1 MKILDF
7 SKYNTIIDWN
17 AVKANCDGILLRC
30 GVRGYRAGNIKI
42 DAKFPEFAEKCRD
55 LGIPFGVYFMSQ
67 AITEQEGREEA
78 AFSVALANQYGVTLP
93 IFIDSEDGD
102 GTKRKVRADGLSK
115 PVRTAV
121 CKAFC
126 NMVQATGRQP
136 GVYASESWFYDNLIY
151 DELRQ
156 YTIWAAKYG
165 NNTGGLCTKIT
176 LPKHDLHQYTSKGIV
191 PGVSGWCDVSM
202 LYSDLG
208 ITSAPVQ
215 TTETVHMQPNY
226 RPGIAYFVHCSNL
239 RARSTREIKDG
250 NVLYKISNTAV
261 LNRATARDSAG
272 RIWMN
277 ISGTNREE
285 WVCADDGKRSYIY

>member
-7 SKYNTIIDWN
+7 SKYNTITDWN
-17 AVKANCDGILLRC
+17 AVKANCDGIILRC
-30 GVRGYRAGNIKI
+30 GVRGYSAGNIKI

-78 AFSVALANQYGVTLP
+78 AFSVALANQYGATLP
-93 IFIDSEDGD
+93 VFIDSEDGD

-126 NMVQATGRQP
+126 DAVQAAGRKA
-136 GVYASESWFYDNLIY
+136 GVYASESWFNSKLNFA
-151 DELRQ
+151 ELRQ
-156 YTIWAAKYG
+156 YVIWAAKYG
-165 NNTGGLCTKIT
+165 KNTGGQCTKIT
-176 LPKHDLHQYTSKGIV
+176 LSKHDLHQYTSKGVV
-191 PGVSGWCDVSM
+191 PGVSGYCDVS
-202 LYSDLG
+202 LTYSDLG
-208 ITSAPVQ
+208 VSGDAVRIA
-215 TTETVHMQPNY
+215 EAHMQPNY

-239 RARSTREIKDG
+239 RVRSTREIKDG

>member
-78 AFSVALANQYGVTLP
+78 AFSVALANQYGATLP

-202 LYSDLG
+202 LYSDFG

-239 RARSTREIKDG
+239 RARSMREIKDG

>member
-67 AITEQEGREEA
+67 AITEQEGQEEA
-78 AFSVALANQYGVTLP
+78 AFSVALANQYGATLP

-285 WVCADDGKRSYIY
+285 WVCADDGKRCYIY

>member
-7 SKYNTIIDWN
+7 SKYNTITDWK

-78 AFSVALANQYGVTLP
+78 AFSVALANQYGATLP

-151 DELRQ
+151 DELSQ

-176 LPKHDLHQYTSKGIV
+176 LSKHDLHQYTSKGIV
-191 PGVSGWCDVSM
+191 PGVSGYCDVS
-202 LYSDLG
+202 LTYSDLG
-208 ITSAPVQ
+208 VSGDAVRIA
-215 TTETVHMQPNY
+215 EAHMQPNY

-239 RARSTREIKDG
+239 RVRSTREIKDG

>member
-7 SKYNTIIDWN
+7 SKYNTITDWN
-17 AVKANCDGILLRC
+17 AVKANCDGIILRC
-30 GVRGYRAGNIKI
+30 GVRGYSAGNIKI

-78 AFSVALANQYGVTLP
+78 AFSVALANQYGATLP
-93 IFIDSEDGD
+93 VFIDSEDGD

-126 NMVQATGRQP
+126 DAVQAAGRKA
-136 GVYASESWFYDNLIY
+136 GVYASESWFNSKLNFA
-151 DELRQ
+151 ELRQ
-156 YTIWAAKYG
+156 YVIWAAKYG
-165 NNTGGLCTKIT
+165 KNTGGQCTKIT
-176 LPKHDLHQYTSKGIV
+176 LSKHDLHQYTSKGIV
-191 PGVSGWCDVSM
+191 PGISGYCDVS
-202 LYSDLG
+202 LTYSDLG
-208 ITSAPVQ
+208 AYGDGKVQ
-215 TTETVHMQPNY
+215 IAETHMQPNY

-239 RARSTREIKDG
+239 RVRSAREIKDG

-261 LNRATARDSAG
+261 LNRATARDSTG

>member
-7 SKYNTIIDWN
+7 SKYNTITDWN
-17 AVKANCDGILLRC
+17 KVKDNCDGIILRC
-30 GVRGYRAGNIKI
+30 GVRGYTAGNIKI
-42 DAKFPEFAEKCRD
+42 DAKFPEFAEKCHD

-78 AFSVALANQYGVTLP
+78 AFSVALANQYGATLP

-102 GTKRKVRADGLSK
+102 GTPRQVRADGLGRSA
-115 PVRTAV
+115 RTSI
-121 CKAFC
+121 CRAFC
-126 NMVQATGRQP
+126 EAVQATGRKA
-136 GVYASESWFYDNLIY
+136 GVYASESWFNSKLNFA
-151 DELRQ
+151 ELRQ
-156 YTIWAAKYG
+156 YAIWTAKYG
-165 NNTGGLCTKIT
+165 KNTGGQCTKIA
-176 LPKHDLHQYTSKGIV
+176 LSKYDLHQYTSKGIV
-191 PGVSGWCDVSM
+191 PGVSGYCDVS
-202 LYSDLG
+202 LAYSNLG
-208 ITSAPVQ
+208 ASSD
-215 TTETVHMQPNY
+215 TVRIAEAHMQPNY
-226 RPGIAYFVHCSNL
+226 RPGIAYFAHCSNL
-239 RARSTREIKDG
+239 RVRSTREIKDG

>member
-7 SKYNTIIDWN
+7 SKYNTITDWN
-17 AVKANCDGILLRC
+17 AVKANCDGIILRC
-30 GVRGYRAGNIKI
+30 GVRGYSAGNIKI

-78 AFSVALANQYGVTLP
+78 AFSVALANQYGATLP
-93 IFIDSEDGD
+93 VFIDSEDGD
-102 GTKRKVRADGLSK
+102 DTKRKVRADGLSK

-126 NMVQATGRQP
+126 DAVQAAGRKA
-136 GVYASESWFYDNLIY
+136 GVYASESWFNSKLNFA
-151 DELRQ
+151 ELRQ
-156 YTIWAAKYG
+156 YVIWAAKYG
-165 NNTGGLCTKIT
+165 KNTGGQCTKIT
-176 LPKHDLHQYTSKGIV
+176 LSKHDLHQYTSKGVV
-191 PGVSGWCDVSM
+191 PGVSGYCDVS
-202 LYSDLG
+202 LTYSDLG
-208 ITSAPVQ
+208 VSGDAVRIA
-215 TTETVHMQPNY
+215 EAHMQPNY

-239 RARSTREIKDG
+239 RVRSTREIKDG

>member
-1 MKILDF
+1 M
-7 SKYNTIIDWN
+7 
-17 AVKANCDGILLRC
+17 RC
-30 GVRGYRAGNIKI
+30 GVRGYSAGNIKI

-67 AITEQEGREEA
+67 SITEQEGREEA
-78 AFSVALANQYGVTLP
+78 AFSVALANQYGATLP

-102 GTKRKVRADGLSK
+102 GTPRQVRADGLGRSA
-115 PVRTAV
+115 RTSI
-121 CKAFC
+121 CIAFC
-126 NMVQATGRQP
+126 DAVQATGRKA
-136 GVYASESWFYDNLIY
+136 GVYASESWFNSKLNFA
-151 DELRQ
+151 ELRQ
-156 YTIWAAKYG
+156 YVIWAAKYG
-165 NNTGGLCTKIT
+165 KNTGGQCTKIT
-176 LPKHDLHQYTSKGIV
+176 LSKHDLHQYTSKGIV
-191 PGVSGWCDVSM
+191 PGVSGYCDVS
-202 LYSDLG
+202 LTYSDLG
-208 ITSAPVQ
+208 VSGDAVRIA
-215 TTETVHMQPNY
+215 EAHMQPNY

-239 RARSTREIKDG
+239 RVRSTREIKDG

>member
-17 AVKANCDGILLRC
+17 AVKANCDGIILRC
-30 GVRGYRAGNIKI
+30 GVRGYTAGNIKI
-42 DAKFPEFAEKCRD
+42 DAKFPEFAEKCRNLD
-55 LGIPFGVYFMSQ
+55 IPFGVYFMSQ

-78 AFSVALANQYGVTLP
+78 AFSVALANQYGATLP

-102 GTKRKVRADGLSK
+102 GTPRQVRADGLGRSA
-115 PVRTAV
+115 RTSI
-121 CKAFC
+121 CIAFC
-126 NMVQATGRQP
+126 EAVQATGRKA
-136 GVYASESWFYDNLIY
+136 GVYASESWFNSKLNFA
-151 DELRQ
+151 ELRQ
-156 YTIWAAKYG
+156 YVIWAAKYG
-165 NNTGGLCTKIT
+165 ENTGGQCTKIT
-176 LPKHDLHQYTSKGIV
+176 LSKHDLHQYTSKGVV
-191 PGVSGWCDVSM
+191 PGVSGYCDVS
-202 LYSDLG
+202 LTYSDLG
-208 ITSAPVQ
+208 VSGDAVRIA
-215 TTETVHMQPNY
+215 EAHMQPNY

-239 RARSTREIKDG
+239 RVRSTRETKDG